1 MENSFS
7 SVAGSKEE
15 EITTKLLAH
24 IANEAGFQTNFSFV
38 DEVEF
43 SEEGIFK
50 EGENYE
56 YWFKLIPWEDIAI
69 EEGELAMLLTQIMRN
84 QRAIILNPAYTLL
97 FQSKGILKNSMGT
110 LSKSSITFRN
120 KRYSFRR

>member
-1 MENSFS
+1 M
-7 SVAGSKEE
+7 
-15 EITTKLLAH
+15 LAH

-120 KRYSFRR
+120 KRYSFGR

>member
-1 MENSFS
+1 KILFS
-7 SVAGSKEE
+7 SVAGNKEE
-15 EITTKLLAH
+15 EITTKLLSH
-24 IANEAGFQTNFSFV
+24 VANEAGFQTNFSFV

-84 QRAIILNPAYTLL
+84 Q
-97 FQSKGILKNSMGT
+97 
-110 LSKSSITFRN
+110 
-120 KRYSFRR
+120 

>member
-1 MENSFS
+1 MKQVF
-7 SVAGSKEE
+7 
-15 EITTKLLAH
+15 KLIFPLWMRW
-24 IANEAGFQTNFSFV
+24 I
-38 DEVEF
+38 

-97 FQSKGILKNSMGT
+97 FQSKGILKFYGNF
-110 LSKSSITFRN
+110 IQIIHYF
-120 KRYSFRR
+120 

>member
-43 SEEGIFK
+43 SEEGFLK
-50 EGENYE
+50 RV
-56 YWFKLIPWEDIAI
+56 K
-69 EEGELAMLLTQIMRN
+69 IMS
-84 QRAIILNPAYTLL
+84 IGLSL
-97 FQSKGILKNSMGT
+97 FLGKI
-110 LSKSSITFRN
+110 
-120 KRYSFRR
+120 

>member
-1 MENSFS
+1 M
-7 SVAGSKEE
+7 
-15 EITTKLLAH
+15 LAH

-97 FQSKGILKNSMGT
+97 FQSMNLKIPMGT